1 MVTCPA
7 FFCAHSLRNFP
18 MFLIYL
24 RFLHDSDRF
33 QRISGIFV
41 TSCCKERSLDFPRF
55 FRSRFVSFLRPRV
68 PYAPMARNDGDAAE
82 VAGCCHA
89 NQMATKLLVS
99 EIPVWN
105 MRKERGV
112 HSRTDTAPADQ
123 LDRTGARANHACRAQ
138 FDSAHRP

>member
-33 QRISGIFV
+33 QRISGISV
-41 TSCCKERSLDFPRF
+41 TSCAKNVVWISPGIF
-55 FRSRFVSFLRPRV
+55 FVRVSSPFFVPRV

-82 VAGCCHA
+82 VAGCCHE

-99 EIPVWN
+99 KFPTGICAKNAGSIP
-105 MRKERGV
+105 G
-112 HSRTDTAPADQ
+112 Q
-123 LDRTGARANHACRAQ
+123 IL
-138 FDSAHRP
+138 RPPTS